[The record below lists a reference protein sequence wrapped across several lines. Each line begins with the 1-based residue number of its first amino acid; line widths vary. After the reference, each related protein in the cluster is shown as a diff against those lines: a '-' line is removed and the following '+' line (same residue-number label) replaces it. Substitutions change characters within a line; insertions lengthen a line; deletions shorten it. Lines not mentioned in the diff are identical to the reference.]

1 MKVTVRLHATLR
13 RQAPE
18 GYQNRLTVELA
29 EGATVADLLQKL
41 ELGLEP
47 EHLLIVI
54 NRQAAL
60 TDTVI
65 PIEATAP
72 KLLFGNLQYE
82 LVENGIRIK
91 HQAPWSGSI
100 FII

>member
-13 RQAPE
+13 RQTPE

-47 EHLLIVI
+47 EHLLIVT
-54 NRQAAL
+54 NRRRVEPEDRLADAMEIYL
-60 TDTVI
+60 FP
-65 PIEATAP
+65 PI
-72 KLLFGNLQYE
+72 
-82 LVENGIRIK
+82 
-91 HQAPWSGSI
+91 SGGRSN
-100 FII
+100 